1 MSLASRYTRYFTLLG
16 WTFAFLRV
24 FAQSNYTLESALK
37 TARVNNPVLKTEKF
51 YSGMAQADITTSRLR
66 PNLTLNNQTLQSA
79 NSNYFPENTSW
90 NNARNRQVWWQ
101 LTKTFQLPNQR
112 QYKID
117 FAQKQFGVTE
127 KNYAETE
134 RNLYLQVANKWLDV
148 WGTQM
153 QLNLIRSAKNNV
165 DSLAAINQLR
175 LKNQVI
181 TQTDLVRTQL
191 LANQYELQLKTAL
204 QEHHNQL
211 KELSFLVGAKDSVDI
226 GSSDEFF
233 AKADL
238 IGNIDSVF
246 AQAARNRSD
255 VQIALS
261 TVALTETNIRLQKSL
276 AWPQPE
282 LGVIANPQNTVPY
295 VGFFGTIDLP
305 FFDRNQGEIQKSRV
319 MKQQAEQSVQTL
331 QYQVQMEVATAYNS
345 FRVQQQNL
353 SKYADLLK
361 QAGYILDNV
370 RYAYLRGGTTII
382 DFLEAQR
389 SWLETQQQYYD
400 TLQKYRQSYV
410 QLLYATGLI
419 NQLAQ

>member
-1 MSLASRYTRYFTLLG
+1 MRPASFYTRYFFLLG
-16 WTFAFLRV
+16 LIFV
-24 FAQSNYTLESALK
+24 FPAYSQSRYTLESALK
-37 TARVNNPVLKTEKF
+37 TARVNNPVLKTEQF
-51 YSGMAQADITTSRLR
+51 YTGMAQADVTSAGLR
-66 PNLTLNNQTLQSA
+66 PNIKLNNQTLQSA
-79 NSNYFPENTSW
+79 NSRYFPENTSW
-90 NNARNRQVWWQ
+90 NNSRNRQVWWQ

-117 FAQKQFGVTE
+117 FARKQFGVAE

-165 DSLAAINQLR
+165 DSLAAINKLR

-181 TQTDLVRTQL
+181 TQTDLMRTQL
-191 LANQYELQLKTAL
+191 LASQYELQLKTVL
-204 QEHHNQL
+204 QDYRNQL
-211 KELSFLVGAKDSVDI
+211 TELSFLVGAKDTVDI

-233 AKADL
+233 SKADW
-238 IGNIDSVF
+238 INNMDSVF

-261 TVALTETNIRLQKSL
+261 TVALTDTNIKLQKSM

-282 LGVIANPQNTVPY
+282 LGVISNPQNSVPY
-295 VGFFGTIDLP
+295 VGFYGTIELP

-331 QYQVQMEVATAYNS
+331 KYQVRIEVTTAYTS
-345 FRVQQQNL
+345 FKVQQQNL
-353 SKYADLLK
+353 TKYADLLK
-361 QAGYILDNV
+361 QAGFILDNV